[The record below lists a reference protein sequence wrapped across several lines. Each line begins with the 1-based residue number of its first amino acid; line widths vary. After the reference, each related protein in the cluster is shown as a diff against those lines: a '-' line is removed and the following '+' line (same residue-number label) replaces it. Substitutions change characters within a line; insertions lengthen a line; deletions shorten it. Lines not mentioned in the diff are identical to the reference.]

1 MGGPGSGPRPDAW
14 RRRRVAELRARGLTL
29 PEIGRRFGLSKQL
42 VHYYVRLA
50 GGPAATRR
58 VPDVPSRP
66 PQGQQS
72 DVASAPP

>member
-1 MGGPGSGPRPDAW
+1 MGGPGSGPRPDPW

-50 GGPAATRR
+50 G
-58 VPDVPSRP
+58 
-66 PQGQQS
+66 
-72 DVASAPP
+72 APPAGWRAAAPASRGSPPGSAG